1 MVHVGKHAEIQTCL
15 EMDDQDLIIG
25 CESWLD
31 FLVNSSG
38 KFPSTYN
45 VFRKDR
51 PPNKKGCL
59 MVGVLIA
66 VKNNIICFQRLDLD
80 TNCEIIWIE
89 IKITGTKPILVGS
102 YYRPPSSDRD
112 YLNSLRDSLAKINPD
127 NFSNIWLGGDFNL
140 GDIVWETQS
149 VRKGAQKPTLCRD
162 LINISNDYGL
172 DQVVTKPTKGKN
184 TLDLFFIKNP
194 SLVVKSTT
202 IPGISDHDSISLIL
216 GDSKPYF
223 AKQKPRSVPV

>member
-1 MVHVGKHAEIQTCL
+1 MVGKHAEIQTCL
-15 EMDDQDLIIG
+15 EMDDPDLIIG
-25 CESWLD
+25 CQSWLD
-31 FLVNSSG
+31 FSVNSSE

-66 VKNNIICFQRLDLD
+66 IKNNIICFQKLDLD

-89 IKITGTKPILVGS
+89 IKINYWNQTNFSRFLLS
-102 YYRPPSSDRD
+102 PPSSDRD

-140 GDIVWETQS
+140 GEIVWETQS
-149 VRKGAQKPTLCRD
+149 VHKGAQKPTLCQD

-172 DQVVTKPTKGKN
+172 DQSLQNPLEGR
-184 TLDLFFIKNP
+184 TLWTCSSSKIHLLWSNLPQFLA
-194 SLVVKSTT
+194 LVIMTV
-202 IPGISDHDSISLIL
+202 
-216 GDSKPYF
+216 Y
-223 AKQKPRSVPV
+223 R